1 MRWQPG
7 GLDPSSADAERDY
20 FINNPK
26 VAAKS
31 KRAALY
37 TPDEINKLASKRKEC
52 PICEHKVKEHS
63 EKSSVFG
70 TKVICDV
77 CDCKTKQKDFF
88 AILDRLYPT
97 EDMINNCGACGHKKK
112 DHYIRASSWR
122 LTKIICN
129 ICRCK
134 NDLLESRPSCRN
146 PKDLQRQVKELAKHM
161 DEVLGQFSIGSS
173 GEGDLK
179 NRRFAVVWDG
189 AKIIT
194 NPDGQKVDYICHD
207 EMGEPFD
214 ADD

>member
-1 MRWQPG
+1 MRWQPS

-52 PICEHKVKEHS
+52 PICGHKVKEHS

-77 CDCKTKQKDFF
+77 CGCKTKHKDFF

-134 NDLLESRPSCRN
+134 NDLLESRPACRN

-161 DEVLGQFSIGSS
+161 GLVAGEISIGSS
-173 GEGDLK
+173 HEGNLK
-179 NRRFAVVWDG
+179 DCRFAVVWDG

>member
-1 MRWQPG
+1 M
-7 GLDPSSADAERDY
+7 PSASGINPDDERDY

-97 EDMINNCGACGHKKK
+97 EDMINNCGECGHKKK
-112 DHYIRASSWR
+112 DHYIRASSYR

-134 NDLLESRPSCRN
+134 NDLLESRPSCRRAQIWCREHQIHPAESVSSQN
-146 PKDLQRQVKELAKHM
+146 GRET
-161 DEVLGQFSIGSS
+161 GSVGLS
-173 GEGDLK
+173 E
-179 NRRFAVVWDG
+179 RS
-189 AKIIT
+189 
-194 NPDGQKVDYICHD
+194 
-207 EMGEPFD
+207 
-214 ADD
+214 

>member
-1 MRWQPG
+1 M
-7 GLDPSSADAERDY
+7 DDAERDY

-52 PICEHKVKEHS
+52 PICGHKVKEHS

-134 NDLLESRPSCRN
+134 NDLLESRPACRN

-161 DEVLGQFSIGSS
+161 DNVLGQFSVGSS